1 MCLLCHCPISKSFA
15 RLFLQFCKYFV
26 TRNAKLS
33 KFINNENFCKK
44 EKKEIDRSRDVTG
57 MVDNMHSNLTRSFSW
72 IATVVILHWE
82 VLKKKSPNTGMLT
95 SDLYTIFSSFQSAH

>member
-1 MCLLCHCPISKSFA
+1 M
-15 RLFLQFCKYFV
+15 RFL

-57 MVDNMHSNLTRSFSW
+57 MVDNMHSNLTQTDQW
-72 IATVVILHWE
+72 
-82 VLKKKSPNTGMLT
+82 
-95 SDLYTIFSSFQSAH
+95 SSG

>member
-1 MCLLCHCPISKSFA
+1 MC
-15 RLFLQFCKYFV
+15 FV

-57 MVDNMHSNLTRSFSW
+57 MVDNMHSNLTRAPEMYTESDSGLRISGFCK
-72 IATVVILHWE
+72 ILRFR
-82 VLKKKSPNTGMLT
+82 
-95 SDLYTIFSSFQSAH
+95 IRI

>member
-1 MCLLCHCPISKSFA
+1 MC
-15 RLFLQFCKYFV
+15 FV

-57 MVDNMHSNLTRSFSW
+57 MVDNMHSNLTHHK
-72 IATVVILHWE
+72 IAKCRVANGTESNGINSIFANKGNCGKIFGASLCY
-82 VLKKKSPNTGMLT
+82 LKYSSHIFKKANFEQYL
-95 SDLYTIFSSFQSAH
+95 LKIFCNSK